1 MPPFSPLDMHI
12 LTLQMQDAHVFH
24 ELDYAT
30 PPRTLAAHG
39 SPMPTGM
46 DAAEAVFSRVASA
59 GMPPLRRMTRGDD
72 AALAQ
77 MPRPTPTPRRLE
89 F

>member
-1 MPPFSPLDMHI
+1 MPPYSSLDMHL

-24 ELDYAT
+24 QADYAT
-30 PPRTLAAHG
+30 PPRPSAAHG

-46 DAAEAVFSRVASA
+46 DAAEAVFAQVASA
-59 GMPPLRRMTRGDD
+59 GMPPLRRMTRGDN

-77 MPRPTPTPRRLE
+77 LPRPMPRRLE

>member
-1 MPPFSPLDMHI
+1 MPPFSALDLHI
-12 LTLQMQDAHVFH
+12 LTLQMQGAHVFH

-30 PPRTLAAHG
+30 PPRPSAAHG

-46 DAAEAVFSRVASA
+46 DAAEAVFAQAASA

-72 AALAQ
+72 VALAQ
-77 MPRPTPTPRRLE
+77 MPRPTPRRLE